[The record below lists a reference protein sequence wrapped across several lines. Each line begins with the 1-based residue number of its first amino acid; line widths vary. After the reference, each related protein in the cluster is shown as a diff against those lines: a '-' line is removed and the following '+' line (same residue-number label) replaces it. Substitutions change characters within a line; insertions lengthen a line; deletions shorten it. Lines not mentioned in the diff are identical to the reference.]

1 MTSARVRWAG
11 ALTVVAVMAAAFNLR
26 PAVVSIG
33 PLLDDIRA
41 TTGLSGFG
49 AGILTAASVACF
61 GVFAPLA
68 GRLSRRFGIERVL
81 LGAVALLVPMLA
93 LRLVGTV
100 PVLFLT
106 VLLCGAAIAVANVLV
121 PSVMRRAAAHRV
133 GLLMGIYLVV
143 LNGAAALSAAIA
155 VPMRDAFDGSWAA
168 SLAAWAIPA
177 AIATAI
183 GAFAW
188 WGRSTSPPPP
198 TGKSHRLERSPVT
211 WALPLFMSLQ
221 VAQFYGASAWLP
233 TVFHEAG
240 TTEAYA
246 GTLLGTMQLVG
257 VVTGLGVPI
266 LAARVRRQSWFPV
279 AAVLLWSVGWTGM
292 IVAPMAAPMVWMVV
306 MGLGQ
311 GAGISIALTL
321 IVLRAADADASTAL
335 SVRTHRDGYVFG
347 ALGPLMI
354 GSLHAATGGWS
365 VPLLVMLASMVPMA
379 ISGWLAGR
387 PTTVRTVTG

>member
-1 MTSARVRWAG
+1 MTSVRVRWAA
-11 ALTVVAVMAAAFNLR
+11 ALTVIAVMAAAFNLR

-33 PLLDDIRA
+33 PLLDDMRA
-41 TTGLSGFG
+41 TTGLSGTG
-49 AGILTAASVACF
+49 AGVLTAVSVACF
-61 GVFAPLA
+61 GLFAPFA

-93 LRLVGTV
+93 LRLVGTI
-100 PVLFLT
+100 PVLFVS

-121 PSVMRRAAAHRV
+121 PSLMRRSGAHRV

-155 VPMRDAFDGSWAA
+155 VPLRDTFDGSWAA
-168 SLAAWAIPA
+168 SLAFWAIPA

-188 WGRSTSPPPP
+188 WGRSTAPPP
-198 TGKSHRLERSPVT
+198 TVNMSHRLERSPVT

-233 TVFHEAG
+233 TIFHEAG
-240 TTEAYA
+240 ATEVHA
-246 GTLLGTMQLVG
+246 GTLLATMQLVG
-257 VVTGLGVPI
+257 VITGLGVPI
-266 LAARVRRQSWFPV
+266 LAARARRQSWFPV
-279 AAVLLWSVGWTGM
+279 AAVLLWSVAWLGVL
-292 IVAPMAAPMVWMVV
+292 VAPMGAPLLWMIV

-321 IVLRAADADASTAL
+321 IVLRTADEHASTAL

-347 ALGPLMI
+347 ALGPLAI
-354 GSLHAATGGWS
+354 GALHAASGEWR

-379 ISGWLAGR
+379 IAGWLAGR
-387 PTTVRTVTG
+387 PMTVGTVKA

>member
-1 MTSARVRWAG
+1 MTSVRLRWAG
-11 ALTVVAVMAAAFNLR
+11 ALTVIAVLAAAFNLR

-41 TTGLSGFG
+41 TTGLSGLG
-49 AGILTAASVACF
+49 AGVLTGLSVACF
-61 GVFAPLA
+61 GIFAPLA

-93 LRLVGTV
+93 LRLIGTI
-100 PVLFLT
+100 PVLFVS
-106 VLLCGAAIAVANVLV
+106 VLVCGAAIAVANVLV
-121 PSVMRRAAAHRV
+121 PSVMRRASAQRV
-133 GLLMGIYLVV
+133 GLLMGFYLVV

-155 VPMRDAFDGSWAA
+155 VPMRDAFDDRWAA
-168 SLAAWAIPA
+168 SLAFWAIPA

-188 WGRSTSPPPP
+188 WGRSTAPPPAS
-198 TGKSHRLERSPVT
+198 GGSHRLERSSVT

-221 VAQFYGASAWLP
+221 VAQFYGSSAWLP
-233 TVFHEAG
+233 TIFHEAG
-240 TTEAYA
+240 ATEAHA
-246 GTLLGTMQLVG
+246 GTLLATMQLVG

-266 LAARVRRQSWFPV
+266 LAARARQQSWFPL
-279 AAVLLWSVGWTGM
+279 AAVLLWSVGWLGI
-292 IVAPMAAPMVWMVV
+292 IVSPMGAPLVWMIV

-335 SVRTHRDGYVFG
+335 SVRTHRDGYVLG
-347 ALGPLMI
+347 ALGPLVI
-354 GSLHAATGGWS
+354 GALHAATGEWR

-387 PTTVRTVTG
+387 PLTVRTVPE